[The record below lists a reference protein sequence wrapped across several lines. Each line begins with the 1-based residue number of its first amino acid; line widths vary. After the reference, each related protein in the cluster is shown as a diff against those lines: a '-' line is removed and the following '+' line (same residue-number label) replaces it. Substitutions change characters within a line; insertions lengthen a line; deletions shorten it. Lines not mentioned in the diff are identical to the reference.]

1 MLRSERKF
9 ESRELFVFTDC
20 CGYCRAAKAYF
31 DGEKRMIKQKRIFYD
46 IDGAC
51 YAAVCLLL

>member
-9 ESRELFVFTDC
+9 ESRELLFSQIAADIA
-20 CGYCRAAKAYF
+20 AAKAYF